1 MYYFILNPT
10 ASSGMGRQVWKKIKP
25 VLQERD
31 VEYRLIALQEKEDL
45 ITFVRALTCRRV
57 PASLNDVLGETVV
70 SDMQKKSEQLDIHIV
85 VLGGDGTLN
94 LVLNS
99 IEDMEH
105 TKLSV
110 IRVGS
115 GNDFARNAGVDK
127 NPEKALLHLL
137 DTPEEWELD
146 YGEAE
151 YKTIKGTQKR
161 RRFIISSGIGYDA
174 DICEEVS
181 RSRLKKTLNVF
192 HLGKLVYAM
201 IGIKQIFTRSN
212 TRAKIYIDDRKPI
225 RVRNLFFAVGMI
237 HEKEG
242 GGVPFCPNADPCDG
256 QLDICLVKGASVGK
270 QLLEVLMVYLK
281 KHIWFSNI
289 AVDRCRKIRVVTEKP
304 QWIHLDGETP
314 CQVKETT
321 MTCKQGL
328 KFVK

>member
-1 MYYFILNPT
+1 MYYFVLNPT
-10 ASSGMGRQVWKKIKP
+10 ASSGMGSQVWKKIKP
-25 VLQERD
+25 ILKEHN
-31 VEYRLIALQEKEDL
+31 VEYTLIALREKEDL
-45 ITFVRALTCRRV
+45 VTYVKTLTRRKV
-57 PASLNDVLGETVV
+57 PVSLNDVPEETDV
-70 SDMQKKSEQLDIHIV
+70 SKMQEENVQQDIHIV

-127 NPEKALLHLL
+127 SPEKALLHLL
-137 DTPEEWELD
+137 ETPEELVLD
-146 YGEAE
+146 YGVAE
-151 YKTIKGTQKR
+151 YRTTGGQRIR

-201 IGIKQIFTRSN
+201 IGIKQIFTRNN
-212 TRAKIYIDDRKPI
+212 TRAKIYMDDRKPI

-256 QLDICLVKGASVGK
+256 QLDICLAKGAFIGK
-270 QLLEVLMVYLK
+270 QLLEVLMVYWK
-281 KHIWFSNI
+281 KHLLFSNI
-289 AVDRCRKIRVVTEKP
+289 AVYRSRKIRVVTERP

-314 CQVKETT
+314 GQVKEVI
-321 MTCKQGL
+321 MTCKQGM